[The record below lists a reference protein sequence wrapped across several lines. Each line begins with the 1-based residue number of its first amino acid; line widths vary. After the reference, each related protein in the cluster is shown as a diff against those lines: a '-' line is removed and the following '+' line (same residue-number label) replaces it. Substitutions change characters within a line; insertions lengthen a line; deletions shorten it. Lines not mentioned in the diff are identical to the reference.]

1 MMATVA
7 ADAGTLIMTRNYD
20 RVSLG
25 NGVSRLEECSAI
37 LCNLGPKKEVKG
49 AWNLQTAD
57 THVQVLRR

>member
-49 AWNLQTAD
+49 MIDPTSSLPSWSG
-57 THVQVLRR
+57 